1 MMLVRTVIATVC
13 VAALI
18 SPFVFADEGLSLKL
32 APESRLAAPRV
43 RGRAH
48 TEADETPV
56 DSSDRWDVIVL
67 KNGNRIEGWI
77 VKEDDEKALLER
89 HSSGR
94 NRFYTAGISKT
105 QIARIIRLAPEVR
118 EAQRQQRRAEKA
130 AEAQAASQPRPNVAA
145 QAQPQRAM
153 GPRGNVSAARAAAL
167 AGATRASYGATPYS
181 TGLGGGYGATGYGAA
196 GYGGA
201 GYGAGGY
208 GAGGY
213 GAGGFGGGAYGA
225 GGYGGGYGGGFG
237 GGGAV
242 IFSNILQLCQ
252 PVDHRLVGEVEPVI
266 GLGGQ
271 RASTTQTTVAGR

>member
-1 MMLVRTVIATVC
+1 MMLVRTVVATVC
-13 VAALI
+13 SLI
-18 SPFVFADEGLSLKL
+18 LVLPLAFADE
-32 APESRLAAPRV
+32 A
-43 RGRAH
+43 
-48 TEADETPV
+48 
-56 DSSDRWDVIVL
+56 SDRYRSDQPQARSAGAEAGAESSPSTWDVVVL
-67 KNGNRIEGWI
+67 KNGNRIEGWV

-89 HSSGR
+89 RSAGGD
-94 NRFYTAGISKT
+94 RFYTAGISKT
-105 QIARIIRLAPEVR
+105 QIARIVRLAPEVR
-118 EAQRQQRRAEKA
+118 EAQRQRRRAQEA
-130 AEAQAASQPRPNVAA
+130 AEAQAASQPRRNVAA
-145 QAQPQRAM
+145 QSRPQRAM
-153 GPRGNVSAARAAAL
+153 EHRANLVSAARAAAL
-167 AGATRASYGATPYS
+167 AGATRASYGGMPYS
-181 TGLGGGYGATGYGAA
+181 SGFGGGYGATAGYGSSGYGA
-196 GYGGA
+196 A

-271 RASTTQTTVAGR
+271 RAGTTQTTVPGR